1 MGNIL
6 PNMLNSFYASIESTI
21 AITPS
26 CSLCK
31 KTIDTDSVSC
41 YNCEKNFHMDCYDK
55 FIIHSNETNLVKK
68 HTQCPTSYCNE
79 IGSIYYNK

>member
-1 MGNIL
+1 MGNII
-6 PNMLNSFYASIESTI
+6 PSMYNSLYASFESFI
-21 AITPS
+21 IFPPS

-31 KTIDTDSVSC
+31 KSIATDSVSC
-41 YNCEKNFHMDCYDK
+41 HNCKKDFHMDCYDK